1 MVGHSYFI
9 AENETELKIKWDY
22 EIIPLLRE
30 YYKDG
35 LLKQDVTSKTTIPQF
50 VGTWRAASLQNQS
63 DATQSATSDSNPN
76 ASTQTT

>member
-35 LLKQDVTSKTTIPQF
+35 LLKQDITPEIA